1 MKPEKTKRKSRG
13 DDYVNNKEFS
23 AAVLEYTEHVAEDI
37 SNGKE
42 PRQIPNYIG
51 ECFIKIANGLSR
63 SPNFMNYSYREDM
76 VMDAVENCVKA
87 IANYD
92 ITKPTRTGNPN
103 AFSYFTQISWYAFLR
118 RIAKEKK
125 QADIKLSLIEKGGIG
140 NFAEFGEG
148 DASNGESL
156 VEKIRQKNDSF
167 YNDRKATGPDNED
180 TKHAKKMRA
189 EKRVVV
195 GIEDHGPLSDFLII
209 EESA

>member
-23 AAVLEYTEHVAEDI
+23 AAVVEYVQGVMDDRT
-37 SNGKE
+37 NGKE
-42 PRQIPNYIG
+42 ARQIPNYIG
-51 ECFIKIANGLSR
+51 ECFMKIANGLSR

-87 IANYD
+87 ITNYD

-125 QADIKLSLIEKGGIG
+125 QADIKQLLIEKGGIG
-140 NFAEFGEG
+140 NFAEF
-148 DASNGESL
+148 DDDDIKGESM
-156 VEKIRQKNDSF
+156 VEKVRQKNDSF
-167 YNDRKATGPDNED
+167 YNESD
-180 TKHAKKMRA
+180 TDVTPKKEVKKPRA
-189 EKRVVV
+189 EKKALDF
-195 GIEDHGPLSDFLII
+195 EECGPLSDFLD
-209 EESA
+209 